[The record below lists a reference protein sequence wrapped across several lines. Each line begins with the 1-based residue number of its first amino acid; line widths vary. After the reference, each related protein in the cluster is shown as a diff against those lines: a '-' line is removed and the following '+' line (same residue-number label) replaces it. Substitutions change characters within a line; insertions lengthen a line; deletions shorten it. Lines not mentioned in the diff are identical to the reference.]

1 MKKIRTRLILLI
13 TISIVSLILS
23 IPSFPSI
30 YQTLPDWAKQV
41 LSDRGLALGLD
52 LQGGI
57 HLVLEVEEDR
67 AVELAVDRS
76 KKAIEELLTDMEI
89 PFDLVSREGS
99 TTLIIALS
107 PNAGEEQDQ
116 QQEDV
121 QTDEKDK
128 KEEIVQLMNDN
139 FPNFI
144 EGNSSATRLI
154 YELSSPEVDR
164 IKNSAINQALETLR
178 NRIDQF
184 GVAEP
189 LIQRLGRKQIAIQLP
204 GVKDPKRAKALIQET
219 ALLEFKMLDESKI
232 ALEFPPQVSRGKENE
247 LRKEFEGRLPE
258 ESEILFETVE
268 SEQDGRTV
276 RVPYLVKKE
285 AALTGDVL
293 QDARV
298 TIGDF
303 NEPIVGVTFDSKG
316 AVEFEQLTGANVGKR
331 MAIVLDGTVYSA
343 PVIRDRISGGRAV
356 IEGVFTTNEANDL
369 AVVLRAGALPAPM
382 RTLQDL
388 TVGPSLGR
396 DSIEKGVKTT
406 LMAGIF
412 VLIFMIVY
420 YRLSG
425 IIANLALALNLVCLL
440 GVLSGLN
447 ATLTLPGIAGIIL
460 TIGMGVDSNILIFER
475 IREELR
481 QGRPVRLAV
490 DGGYDKAFLT
500 IVDSHVTTLIT
511 GFALFLFGTGPI
523 KGFAVTLCLGIGIN
537 LFTAL
542 VGTKVVFDV
551 FNRRKLE
558 HLSI

>member
-1 MKKIRTRLILLI
+1 M
-13 TISIVSLILS
+13 
-23 IPSFPSI
+23 
-30 YQTLPDWAKQV
+30 
-41 LSDRGLALGLD
+41 
-52 LQGGI
+52 
-57 HLVLEVEEDR
+57 
-67 AVELAVDRS
+67 
-76 KKAIEELLTDMEI
+76 
-89 PFDLVSREGS
+89 
-99 TTLIIALS
+99 
-107 PNAGEEQDQ
+107 
-116 QQEDV
+116 
-121 QTDEKDK
+121 
-128 KEEIVQLMNDN
+128 
-139 FPNFI
+139 
-144 EGNSSATRLI
+144 
-154 YELSSPEVDR
+154 
-164 IKNSAINQALETLR
+164 
-178 NRIDQF
+178 
-184 GVAEP
+184 
-189 LIQRLGRKQIAIQLP
+189 
-204 GVKDPKRAKALIQET
+204 
-219 ALLEFKMLDESKI
+219 
-232 ALEFPPQVSRGKENE
+232 
-247 LRKEFEGRLPE
+247 
-258 ESEILFETVE
+258 
-268 SEQDGRTV
+268 
-276 RVPYLVKKE
+276 
-285 AALTGDVL
+285 
-293 QDARV
+293 

-316 AVEFEQLTGANVGKR
+316 AREFEQITGANVGKR

-369 AVVLRAGALPAPM
+369 AVILRAGALPAPL

-396 DSIEKGVKTT
+396 DSIEKGVNTT
-406 LMAGIF
+406 IIAGIL

-425 IIANLALALNLVCLL
+425 IIADFALALNLIALL
-440 GVLSGLN
+440 GALSGLN

-490 DGGYDKAFLT
+490 DGGYDKALLT

-542 VGTKVVFDV
+542 VGTKVVFDL

-558 HLSI
+558 RLSI